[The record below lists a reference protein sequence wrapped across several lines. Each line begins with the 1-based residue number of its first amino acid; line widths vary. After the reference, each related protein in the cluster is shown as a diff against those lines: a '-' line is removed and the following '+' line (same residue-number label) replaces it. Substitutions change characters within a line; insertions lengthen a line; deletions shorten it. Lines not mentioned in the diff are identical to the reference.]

1 MSPILLRKFKNLLD
15 QYQKQLLQLVRNK
28 ARDKMHKSNT
38 QVKYLS
44 TSLKDKVLNQ
54 DYETIKGITYK
65 IKEKN
70 YIKRKQI
77 YTHNF
82 KILKKY
88 Y

>member
-1 MSPILLRKFKNLLD
+1 
-15 QYQKQLLQLVRNK
+15 
-28 ARDKMHKSNT
+28 MHKSNT